1 MILRTREW
9 LDSTLSMDE
18 LESLSAYD
26 AGYRGGYKRK
36 NARPS
41 IKMSTAGYV
50 RFHSNAQWMIGFKAG
65 FNRAKEERLK
75 DLLEK

>member
-9 LDSTLSMDE
+9 LDSTLNTYE

-26 AGYRGGYKRK
+26 TGYRRGYKRK
-36 NARPS
+36 NAIPN
-41 IKMSTAGYV
+41 INMSTAGYV
-50 RFHSNAQWMIGFKAG
+50 RSHSNAQWMSGFKAG